1 MGSLMRWYVK
11 GLRPMPRHDGAFA
24 GYFSL
29 AHEAMN
35 LQAYLFSAA
44 HELVASQT
52 REHMNKSIITK
63 GRALNSVL
71 ALSGFVLVS
80 LLVIVWFL
88 PRNNTPQMRYDVGKP
103 WMYGSLIA
111 KFDFPIYKSDQVIQ
125 QERDSLLA
133 LFQPYYHYDRSMEK
147 RQLAKLQ
154 ADFPKGIPGMPVA
167 QMRTLYDRLHRLYQ
181 AGIIGTPQYNS
192 IAKDSG
198 SMVRVIIGKRV
209 QSMQVGCIYSTMKAY
224 EQLLNDDVLS
234 AYRSA
239 LQQADIVGYLHVN
252 MTYDKERSTTELNDL
267 LASVPLA
274 SGMVLSGQKIIDRG
288 EIVNEQTY
296 REFLGDV
303 PPAVFAESA
312 LGGDALR
319 DDNALSHYGV
329 ALYGTQL
336 AERLHHSVC
345 HRTDVYPRVHGLAHR
360 FHHACGNDA
369 HLCCG
374 GEVPIRV
381 PLAATNRWLGG
392 HLFVERL
399 VG

>member
-1 MGSLMRWYVK
+1 
-11 GLRPMPRHDGAFA
+11 
-24 GYFSL
+24 
-29 AHEAMN
+29 
-35 LQAYLFSAA
+35 
-44 HELVASQT
+44 
-52 REHMNKSIITK
+52 MNKSIITR

-71 ALSGFVLVS
+71 ALGGFVLVS

-111 KFDFPIYKSDQVIQ
+111 KFDFPIYKSDQVVQ

-154 ADFPKGIPGMPVA
+154 ADYPKGIPGMPVA
-167 QMRTLYDRLHRLYQ
+167 QMQTLYDRLHRLYQ

-192 IAKDSG
+192 IAKDSS
-198 SMVRVIIGKRV
+198 SMVRVILGKSV

-239 LQQADIVGYLHVN
+239 LQQADVVSYLHPN

-267 LASVPLA
+267 LATVPLA

-288 EIVNEQTY
+288 EIVNE
-296 REFLGDV
+296 
-303 PPAVFAESA
+303 
-312 LGGDALR
+312 
-319 DDNALSHYGV
+319 
-329 ALYGTQL
+329 
-336 AERLHHSVC
+336 
-345 HRTDVYPRVHGLAHR
+345 
-360 FHHACGNDA
+360 
-369 HLCCG
+369 
-374 GEVPIRV
+374 
-381 PLAATNRWLGG
+381 
-392 HLFVERL
+392 
-399 VG
+399 